1 MFCLVMGLAFRHA
14 STLISSLSL
23 VEVEALPSHRVL
35 LSRWSSVVWPPP
47 TSQPASAW
55 ISPLRLI
62 PFVTVVVAHRPDE
75 ISPVSS
81 FTFATSHSP
90 YAGGFFTDAFT
101 GSSLLPLAFADP
113 RAARLPLGPFL
124 GRHFGAARFILYCG
138 LLLCSPFSGG
148 YNVSAHLVAHMHW
161 LPATWPP
168 VRYQDWTSTSKQTM
182 TFQDTPRIPACGFSA
197 PGSSEVLA
205 SVKVCHAVSG
215 FKLITFL
222 RFGRS
227 TICGF
232 TIPNCSIS

>member
-1 MFCLVMGLAFRHA
+1 MVI
-14 STLISSLSL
+14 STL
-23 VEVEALPSHRVL
+23 
-35 LSRWSSVVWPPP
+35 WPPP
-47 TSQPASAW
+47 TSHPASSW

-168 VRYQDWTSTSKQTM
+168 DRPAPPVLTFFVRALFAGPAPRSLRGTRTGLPPASK
-182 TFQDTPRIPACGFSA
+182 R
-197 PGSSEVLA
+197 
-205 SVKVCHAVSG
+205 
-215 FKLITFL
+215 
-222 RFGRS
+222 
-227 TICGF
+227 
-232 TIPNCSIS
+232 